1 MTDSPT
7 LPGTPAILRFTLYTT
22 AWCHHC
28 VMAKE
33 WLKKHGLEPGRDFT
47 EINIEEDP
55 DAAAMVEKLN
65 DGYRSVPTF
74 LMPNGE
80 SFHEP
85 TIAELEQRFSSSVQK

>member
-1 MTDSPT
+1 
-7 LPGTPAILRFTLYTT
+7 
-22 AWCHHC
+22 
-28 VMAKE
+28 MAKD

-55 DAAAMVEKLN
+55 EAAAMVEKLN

-74 LMPNGE
+74 LLPNGE

-85 TIAELEQRFSSSVQK
+85 TTSDLEHHFPTLVQK